1 MFGRIKTMHQKML
14 SLMDKTSDI
23 DYLDKAIDFCKST
36 DGEEFDILVA
46 GKRIRFYVKTGEIR
60 SIIEPAFLWCI
71 QPPASEPDVRIF
83 IHSGLPFPSPS
94 WGKENYL
101 PNGIIGHLDDGDL
114 LATYDSQYQI
124 LSMYNRLKQVGIF
137 WCLDVAELPEWEF
150 GAPMR
155 NLISWAL
162 MNFNLFLIHAAGVG
176 TERGG
181 VLIAGPSG
189 AGKSTSTMACIK
201 SGLKTVGDDYCV
213 MGIEPIPMIY
223 GLYGLAK
230 IHPNSMS
237 ASMVNMSE
245 ARFRREDG
253 KVHIPLN
260 EAMITEM
267 PLRTLVIPR
276 ITQNTLASSPIS
288 SRESF
293 LKIAANNLIQSTLL
307 KDKLF
312 LGISAMTK
320 AVPSH
325 VLDVGPN
332 LLDNV
337 LKIRELTHVK

>member
-1 MFGRIKTMHQKML
+1 MFGPIKTMHHKIL
-14 SLMDKTSDI
+14 SLMNKTSDF
-23 DYLDKAIDFCKST
+23 DYLEKAIDFCKST
-36 DGEEFDILVA
+36 EGEEFDILVA
-46 GKRIRFYVKTGEIR
+46 GKRIRFHVKNGKIR
-60 SIIEPAFLWCI
+60 SLIEPAFLWCV
-71 QPPASEPDVRIF
+71 QPPAKEPDVRLF

-94 WGKENYL
+94 WKKENFL
-101 PNGIIGHLDDGDL
+101 PNGIIGHLEEGDL

-124 LSMYNRLKQVGIF
+124 LSMYNRIKQVGIF

-176 TERGG
+176 TAHGG
-181 VLIAGPSG
+181 GLIAGPSG

-245 ARFRREDG
+245 ARFRRKDG
-253 KVHIPLN
+253 KVHLPINDSMIP
-260 EAMITEM
+260 AM
-267 PLRTLVIPR
+267 PLRTLLIPR
-276 ITQNTLASSPIS
+276 ITQNTLASFPIS
-288 SRESF
+288 PRESF
-293 LKIAANNLIQSTLL
+293 LKITANNLIQSTLL
-307 KDKLF
+307 RDELF
-312 LGISAMTK
+312 FGISAMTK

-325 VLDVGPN
+325 VLSVGPS
-332 LLDNV
+332 LIDNG
-337 LKIRELTHVK
+337 LKIRELINVE